1 METAA
6 LTPFVLVLLYAAQLA
21 IILRVLLR
29 TGILPTVR
37 LGWVMVIGLV
47 PLLGIA
53 LYLFFGEIRLARNKA
68 QRISVVR
75 ARFAGLMSHGPAD
88 TASPDGMALPVFAT
102 GAATSGFPPV
112 PGNVARMLPEGDA
125 QFDDLIAEI
134 AAATDTVHIVFYIWL
149 PDTVGTRLANAVCDA
164 ARRGVA
170 ARILVD
176 DLGSRPL
183 IRSPLWAQM
192 EQAGVQL
199 ARAFPLGNPAVSVL
213 FQRLD
218 LRNHRKIAVVDNR
231 VTWCG
236 SRNAADAAFLPKA
249 RFGPWVDILM
259 RIEGPLVRQM
269 QAVFLQDWLLYAD
282 GDDHLSDLV
291 AGAHPPIPGGFTG
304 QVIATGPDQSATG
317 LSDTMCALLYGARD
331 HVNVTTPYY
340 VPDQQTQ
347 AALCAAALRGVKVTM
362 ILPARNDN
370 WIVGA
375 ASESHYDEL
384 LLCGVRIHA
393 FTPGL
398 LHSKIMTVDGRLAL
412 IGSTNMDRRS
422 FNLNYENSMLID
434 SVDVTAELD
443 AVQQGYIDRATE
455 ISLSQVQG
463 WGPLRRIRNNSVALA
478 EPLL

>member
-1 METAA
+1 M
-6 LTPFVLVLLYAAQLA
+6 LTTLVILLYAAQLA

-29 TGILPTVR
+29 SGLLPTVR
-37 LGWVMVIGLV
+37 LGWVMVIALV
-47 PLLGIA
+47 PLLGIL
-53 LYLFFGEIRLARNKA
+53 LYVFFGEIRLARAKSH
-68 QRISVVR
+68 RIALVRKRFSV
-75 ARFAGLMSHGPAD
+75 LMAHSPAD
-88 TASPDGMALPVFAT
+88 TAAPDGMVRPAFAT
-102 GAATSGFPPV
+102 GQATSGFPPV
-112 PGNVARMLPEGDA
+112 PGNRATMLPEGDA
-125 QFDDLIAEI
+125 QLDDLLSEI
-134 AAATDTVHIVFYIWL
+134 DAATLSVHIVFYIWL
-149 PDTVGTRLANAVCDA
+149 PDTIGTRLAEAVARA

-170 ARILVD
+170 VRILVD

-183 IRSPLWAQM
+183 IRSPLWAMMQA
-192 EQAGVQL
+192 AGVRT
-199 ARAFPLGNPAVSVL
+199 ARAFPLGHFAINVL

-236 SRNAADAAFLPKA
+236 SRNSADAAFAPKA

-259 RIEGPLVRQM
+259 RVEGPLVRQM

-291 AGAHPPIPGGFTG
+291 AAPQAPIPGGFIG
-304 QVIATGPDQSATG
+304 QVIATGPDQSTTG
-317 LSDTMCALLYGARD
+317 LSDTMCAMLYAARD
-331 HVNVTTPYY
+331 RVLVTTPYY
-340 VPDQQTQ
+340 IPDQQTQ
-347 AALCAAALRGVKVTM
+347 AAICAAALRGVAVTM

-384 LLCGVRIHA
+384 LLSGVRLHA
-393 FTPGL
+393 FRPGL
-398 LHSKIMTVDGRLAL
+398 LHSKILTVDGRLAL

-434 SVDVTAELD
+434 SAPITAELD
-443 AVQQGYIDRATE
+443 AVQAGYIARSTE
-455 ISLSQVQG
+455 ITLARVQA
-463 WGPLRRIRNNSVALA
+463 WSVLRRIRNNSVALA

>member
-1 METAA
+1 MFTA
-6 LTPFVLVLLYAAQLA
+6 TVVVLLYVVQIV

-29 TGILPTVR
+29 IGLLPTVR
-37 LGWVMVIGLV
+37 LGWVMVIALV
-47 PLLGIA
+47 PLLGIL
-53 LYLFFGEIRLARNKA
+53 LYLFFGEIRLARTKA
-68 QRISVVR
+68 QRISLVR
-75 ARFAGLMSHGPAD
+75 KRFAELMDYGPAD
-88 TASPDGMALPVFAT
+88 TAAPDGIALPVFAT
-102 GAATSGFPPV
+102 GQATSGFPPV
-112 PGNVARMLPEGDA
+112 PGNSAVLLPEGDA
-125 QFDDLIAEI
+125 QMDDLIAAIEGAEHSI
-134 AAATDTVHIVFYIWL
+134 HIVFYIWL
-149 PDTVGTRLANAVCDA
+149 PDTQGTRLAHAVAAA
-164 ARRGVA
+164 ARHGVA

-183 IRSPLWAQM
+183 IRSPLWAEMQA
-192 EQAGVQL
+192 AGVRL

-213 FQRLD
+213 FQRID

-231 VTWCG
+231 ITWCG

-249 RFGPWVDILM
+249 RYGPWVDILL

-269 QAVFLQDWLLYAD
+269 QATFLQDWLLYAD
-282 GDDHLSDLV
+282 DDDHLADLV
-291 AGAHPPIPGGFTG
+291 ATPPPAAPGGFIG
-304 QVIATGPDQSATG
+304 QVIATGPDQSTTG
-317 LSDTMCALLYGARD
+317 LSDTMCAMLYGAREK
-331 HVNVTTPYY
+331 VMVTTPYY

-347 AALCAAALRGVKVTM
+347 AALCAAGLRGVKVTM

-384 LLCGVRIHA
+384 LACGVQLFA
-393 FTPGL
+393 FRPGL

-434 SVDVTAELD
+434 SLTVTAELD
-443 AVQQGYIDRATE
+443 AVQDGYIGRATQ
-455 ISLSQVQG
+455 ISLAQVQG
-463 WGPLRRIRNNSVALA
+463 WGVIRRIRNNSVALA

>member
-1 METAA
+1 MFTA
-6 LTPFVLVLLYAAQLA
+6 TVVLLYGIQFA
-21 IILRVLLR
+21 IVLRVLLR
-29 TGILPTVR
+29 SGLLPTVR
-37 LGWVMVIGLV
+37 LGWVMVVALV
-47 PLLGIA
+47 PLLGIL
-53 LYLFFGEIRLARNKA
+53 LYLFFGEIRLARTKA
-68 QRISVVR
+68 QRISLVR
-75 ARFAGLMSHGPAD
+75 QRFAHMMTHGPAD
-88 TASPDGMALPVFAT
+88 MAAPDGMVRPAFAT
-102 GAATSGFPPV
+102 GFATSGFPPV
-112 PGNVARMLPEGDA
+112 PGNTATLLPDGDA
-125 QFDDLIAEI
+125 QFDDLIAEVDS
-134 AAATDTVHIVFYIWL
+134 ATQSVHILFYIWL
-149 PDTVGTRLANAVCDA
+149 PDTLGSRLATACMNA

-170 ARILVD
+170 VRILVD

-183 IRSPLWAQM
+183 IRSPLWRQM
-192 EQAGVQL
+192 ETAGIRL

-236 SRNAADAAFLPKA
+236 SRNAADAAFAPKA

-282 GDDHLSDLV
+282 DDDHLVDLV
-291 AGAHPPIPGGFTG
+291 AAPQPAIPGGFIG

-317 LSDTMCALLYGARD
+317 LSDTMGAMLYGARER
-331 HVNVTTPYY
+331 VLVTTPYY
-340 VPDQQTQ
+340 IPDQQTQ
-347 AALCAAALRGVKVTM
+347 AAICAAALRGVEVSM

-384 LLCGVRIHA
+384 LAWGVRLYA
-393 FTPGL
+393 YRPGL
-398 LHSKIMTVDGRLAL
+398 LHSKILTVDGRLSL

-434 SVDVTAELD
+434 SVAVTTTLD
-443 AVQQGYIDRATE
+443 TVQADYIAQSNAIT
-455 ISLSQVQG
+455 LPQVQR
-463 WGPLRRIRNNSVALA
+463 WSALRRIRNNSVALA